1 MKVKNVTDY
10 KGRHCAELENGKY
23 VLSNGS
29 MGLILCEKVPEGMKV
44 IKTDIVAGLMMK
56 NEDDFKWA
64 VENHEVFDKV

>member
-10 KGRHCAELENGKY
+10 KGRYCAELENGKY
-23 VLSNGS
+23 ALSNGS
-29 MGLILCEKVPEGMKV
+29 MELILCEKVPEGMKV